1 MQPEPKYIGSLPM
14 SFASCYLLALI
25 PLNRVD
31 THSMPF
37 QLVTFSMLRVTG
49 EICLRDQKL
58 RGGEEEWAGAKRE
71 TGCGQGNKM
80 KEIKF

>member
-14 SFASCYLLALI
+14 SFASCYLLALV

-31 THSMPF
+31 TYSMPF
-37 QLVTFSMLRVTG
+37 QLVTFSMLRVAG

-58 RGGEEEWAGAKRE
+58 RGRGRSGLELKEKLGVAK
-71 TGCGQGNKM
+71 G
-80 KEIKF
+80 IK